1 MKSGI
6 YKITNI
12 NNGKVYIGRASNIE
26 KRWQEHKDLLAAG
39 AHHSYKLQECYNSLE
54 NKHDLKYEIIEE
66 VAYENE
72 RVVKEQYYID
82 KYDAYHN
89 GYNCC
94 EFADN
99 PKYITP
105 QKEDIKNFVFYASWV
120 SVIEAFDEM
129 DQSDMAGELAKQIV
143 YYGTRGKFAT
153 DNPIIK
159 GIVEGMCTDLIDK
172 SKSRYVHSIENGKKG
187 GRPPK
192 YDKNKMLELRSSGFS
207 DQEIA
212 GNLGCNV
219 KTVQRTLADVSN
231 VDEDEI

>member
-12 NNGKVYIGRASNIE
+12 NNGQVYIGRASNIE
-26 KRWQEHKDLLAAG
+26 KRWQDHKEELANG
-39 AHHSYKLQECYNSLE
+39 THHSYKLQECYNSLK
-54 NKHDLKYEIIEE
+54 NKDDLKYEIIEE

-72 RVVKEQYYID
+72 RVVKEQYYMD

-99 PKYITP
+99 PKYIQP
-105 QKEDIKNFVFYASWV
+105 KKEDIHNFVFLASWYEL
-120 SVIEAFDEM
+120 IAAYEQMGQAE
-129 DQSDMAGELAKQIV
+129 MAGEISKAIITYGVTGEIKSENPLIV
-143 YYGTRGKFAT
+143 GLV
-153 DNPIIK
+153 N
-159 GIVEGMCTDLIDK
+159 GMCTALIDK
-172 SKSRYVHSIENGKKG
+172 SKARYAHSIENGKKG

-192 YDKNKMLELRSSGFS
+192 YDKNKMLELRSQGMT

-212 GNLGCNV
+212 NNLGCSV
-219 KTVQRTLADVSN
+219 KTVQRALATADS
-231 VDEDEI
+231 DDEI

>member
-12 NNGKVYIGRASNIE
+12 NNGQVYIGRASNIE
-26 KRWQEHKDLLAAG
+26 KRWQEHKDALAAG
-39 AHHSYKLQECYNSLE
+39 THHSYKLQECYNSLE
-54 NKHDLKYEIIEE
+54 NKSDLKYEIIEE

-72 RVVKEQYYID
+72 RVVKEQYYMD

-99 PKYITP
+99 PKYIQP
-105 QKEDIKNFVFYASWV
+105 KKEDIHNFVFLASWA
-120 SVIEAFDEM
+120 STIEAFDEM
-129 DQSDMAGELAKQIV
+129 GQTELSGELAKQII
-143 YYGTRGKFAT
+143 YYGTRGEITT

-159 GIVEGMCTDLIDK
+159 GIVEGMCTALIDK
-172 SKSRYVHSIENGKKG
+172 SKARYASSIENGKKG

-192 YDKNKMLELRSSGFS
+192 YDKNKMLELHSKGMT

-212 GNLGCNV
+212 NNIGCTL
-219 KTVQRTLADVSN
+219 KTVQRALAT
-231 VDEDEI
+231 VDSDDEI